1 VQGIAAITANNGW
14 AMAAVGATIVIS
26 GLTVLSIVISQLH
39 KLIALLEKKSEE
51 TDMDRIQTDQPVD
64 LSGEVDLLDD
74 LGALAR
80 IYQSLTVAPGESFPL
95 TELYKILNAEKLP
108 HPHITIRELRA
119 AGYLVPSG
127 KGTFSWK
134 NA

>member
-1 VQGIAAITANNGW
+1 MQGIAAITANNGW
-14 AMAAVGATIVIS
+14 AMAAVGATIVMS
-26 GLTVLSIVISQLH
+26 GLALLSIVISQLH
-39 KLIALLEKKSEE
+39 KMIALFEKKSDE
-51 TDMDRIQTDQPVD
+51 TDGDKIQTDQPVD
-64 LSGEVDLLDD
+64 LSGEIDLLDD

-95 TELYKILNAEKLP
+95 TELYKILQAENLP
-108 HPHITIRELRA
+108 HPHIIIRELRA
-119 AGYLVPSG
+119 AGYLVNSG

>member
-1 VQGIAAITANNGW
+1 MQGIAAITANNGW

-51 TDMDRIQTDQPVD
+51 TDMDRIHTDQPVD